1 MSNKRLY
8 IVLGIVF
15 LLITALA
22 GRLFNIQILQ
32 AEELKFKADRQQT
45 KIEIIKAERGTI
57 LDRNNV
63 VLALNINTVSI
74 FLDLRMLGQKQNVK
88 ETNKDIKARIE
99 KAAELFSQ
107 VFGKPKQN
115 YLDIFYKKG
124 KTICVEKKVPSDKA
138 EIIKNA
144 RIPGILVSEDP
155 TRSYPYNSL
164 ASHILGYVNADFLGT
179 NGIERSYNDELKGV
193 DGKRLV
199 ERNALGEMITVAE
212 DQTVKSVPGSN
223 LVLTIDNNYQ
233 KILEEELKNGLSTYG
248 GISATGIIM
257 DPNTGEILA
266 LANENDYDPN
276 FYSKFSDTVRRNI
289 AVTDVYEPGS
299 TFKSFSMAAL
309 LDKKLCNENEQIFA
323 ENGKY
328 RFKNVFITDSHNESY
343 LTVRGVIEQSSNIG
357 IAKLIQRLDDETFY
371 KYVRAFGFG
380 NFTSIKL
387 PGEVKGSVKNP
398 QDWHNV
404 TKAFMSF
411 GYEIMVTPIQLAA
424 AYCALVNG
432 GTLYQ
437 PQIVKRVILPGGM
450 ATQELV
456 PKKVR
461 TVISQETSAKMRSF
475 LTGVVSSG
483 TAKAAKLD
491 GIVAGGKT
499 GTSQK
504 LINGSYSK
512 SHYNSS
518 FVGFFPVNNPKIV
531 CLILVNSP
539 TSGGYGGLVA
549 APIFKKIGDR
559 IVSSDPITFSKQGGS
574 SNSEIKVIYANN
586 DRKINV
592 NTSAGNSSQAV
603 DCIKKRIMPDLS
615 GLSLKEAVNTLTKYG
630 IKYKVK
636 GSGKIASQSIK
647 AGSQLKK
654 NLECTLICAENISGK
669 K

>member
-1 MSNKRLY
+1 MSNRRLY
-8 IVLGIVF
+8 IVLALVF
-15 LLITALA
+15 IFITLLVV
-22 GRLFNIQILQ
+22 RLFNVQILQ

-45 KIEIIKAERGTI
+45 KVEIIKAERGTI

-63 VLALNINTVSI
+63 ALALNINTVSI
-74 FLDLRMLGQKQNVK
+74 SIDLRMLPQN
-88 ETNKDIKARIE
+88 EKDKTAQV
-99 KAAELFSQ
+99 FSQ
-107 VFGKPKQN
+107 VFGKPKQV
-115 YLDIFYKKG
+115 YLSLFSEKG
-124 KTICVEKKVPSDKA
+124 KTICVEKKVLSAKA
-138 EIIKNA
+138 EMIKNA
-144 RIPGILVSEDP
+144 KIKGLLISEDP
-155 TRSYPYNSL
+155 TRSYPYSSL
-164 ASHILGYVNADFLGT
+164 ASHVIGYVNADFLGT
-179 NGIERSYNDELKGV
+179 NGIERAYNDELKGI

-212 DQTVKSVPGSN
+212 DQTVKSVQGAN

-276 FYSKFSDTVRRNI
+276 FYSKYSDTLRRNI
-289 AVTDVYEPGS
+289 AVTDMYEPGS

-309 LDKKLCNENEQIFA
+309 LDRKLCEESERIFV

-328 RFKNVFITDSHNESY
+328 KYKNVNINDSHNKDY
-343 LTVRGVIEQSSNIG
+343 LTVRGIIEQSSNIG
-357 IAKLIQRLDDETFY
+357 IAKLIQRLDDDTFY
-371 KYVRAFGFG
+371 KYIRAFGFG

-387 PGEVKGSVKNP
+387 PGEVKGNVKNP
-398 QDWHNV
+398 NDWHNV

-411 GYEIMVTPIQLAA
+411 GYEILVTPIQLAA
-424 AYCALVNG
+424 AYCAIVNG
-432 GTLYQ
+432 GILYQ
-437 PQIVKRVILPGGM
+437 PQILKRVILPNGM
-450 ATQELV
+450 ITEELT

-461 TVISQETSAKMRSF
+461 TVISAETSAKMRSF
-475 LTGVVSSG
+475 LTGVVSNG
-483 TAKAAKLD
+483 TATAAKLD
-491 GIVAGGKT
+491 GIIAGGKT

-518 FVGFFPVNNPKIV
+518 FVGFFPVNNPKVV

-549 APIFKKIGDR
+549 APIFKKVGDR
-559 IVSSDPITFSKQGGS
+559 IVSSDPVSFNKQGGS
-574 SNSEIKVIYANN
+574 KDGEVKVIYANN
-586 DRKINV
+586 NQKINNV
-592 NTSAGNSSQAV
+592 SPGNNSKQITES
-603 DCIKKRIMPDLS
+603 IKKKIMPDLS
-615 GLSLKEAVNTLTKYG
+615 GFSLKEAVNILAKNG

-654 NLECTLICAENISGK
+654 NVECTIVCSENVTGK
-669 K
+669 NKN

>member
-1 MSNKRLY
+1 MSNRRLY
-8 IVLGIVF
+8 IVLALVF
-15 LLITALA
+15 IFITLLVV
-22 GRLFNIQILQ
+22 RLFNVQILQ

-45 KIEIIKAERGTI
+45 KVEIIKAERGTI

-63 VLALNINTVSI
+63 ALALNINTVSI
-74 FLDLRMLGQKQNVK
+74 SIDLRMLPQN
-88 ETNKDIKARIE
+88 EKDKTAQV
-99 KAAELFSQ
+99 FSQ
-107 VFGKPKQN
+107 VFGKPKQV
-115 YLDIFYKKG
+115 YLSLFSEKG
-124 KTICVEKKVPSDKA
+124 KTICVEKKVLSAKA
-138 EIIKNA
+138 EMIKNA
-144 RIPGILVSEDP
+144 KIKGLLISEDP
-155 TRSYPYNSL
+155 TRSYPYSSL
-164 ASHILGYVNADFLGT
+164 ASHVIGYVNADFLGT
-179 NGIERSYNDELKGV
+179 NGIERAYNDELKGI

-212 DQTVKSVPGSN
+212 DQTVKSVQGAN

-276 FYSKFSDTVRRNI
+276 FYSKYSDTLRRNI
-289 AVTDVYEPGS
+289 AVTDMYEPGS

-309 LDKKLCNENEQIFA
+309 LDRKLCEESERIFV

-328 RFKNVFITDSHNESY
+328 KYKNVNINDSHNKDY
-343 LTVRGVIEQSSNIG
+343 LTVRGIIEQSSNIG
-357 IAKLIQRLDDETFY
+357 IAKLIQRLDDDTFY
-371 KYVRAFGFG
+371 KYIRAFGFG

-387 PGEVKGSVKNP
+387 PGEVKGNVKNP
-398 QDWHNV
+398 NDWHNV

-411 GYEIMVTPIQLAA
+411 GYEILVTPIQLAA
-424 AYCALVNG
+424 AYCAIVNG
-432 GTLYQ
+432 GILYQ
-437 PQIVKRVILPGGM
+437 PQILKRVILPNGM
-450 ATQELV
+450 ITEELT

-461 TVISQETSAKMRSF
+461 TVISAETSAKMRSF
-475 LTGVVSSG
+475 LTGVVSNG
-483 TAKAAKLD
+483 TATAAKLD
-491 GIVAGGKT
+491 GIIAGGKT

-518 FVGFFPVNNPKIV
+518 FVGFFPVNNPKVV

-549 APIFKKIGDR
+549 APIFKKVGDR
-559 IVSSDPITFSKQGGS
+559 IVSSDPVSFNKQGGS
-574 SNSEIKVIYANN
+574 KDGEVKVIYANN
-586 DRKINV
+586 NQKMNDV
-592 NTSAGNSSQAV
+592 SLGNNSKQITES
-603 DCIKKRIMPDLS
+603 IKKKIMPDLY
-615 GLSLKEAVNTLTKYG
+615 GFSLKEAVNILAKNG

-654 NLECTLICAENISGK
+654 NVECTIVCSENVTGK
-669 K
+669 NKN